1 VGKQSRAIIRTLSA
15 DSAISVPAA
24 RDLMT
29 EMQPEVYSIE
39 VSDMLF
45 IREKWFAVK
54 LYLPI
59 HDNSDVAALLKKL
72 HHLLASPCQLRPAR
86 SRFRI
91 LFQTTQFVVFKLK
104 VDFAQS

>member
-1 VGKQSRAIIRTLSA
+1 LNVSLTMFRSVTGHVASFSHLLLSCYLFGLASFLVGRFCPKC
-15 DSAISVPAA
+15 PCA

-39 VSDMLF
+39 TSDMLF

-59 HDNSDVAALLKKL
+59 HDNSDVAALL
-72 HHLLASPCQLRPAR
+72 
-86 SRFRI
+86 
-91 LFQTTQFVVFKLK
+91 
-104 VDFAQS
+104 

>member
-1 VGKQSRAIIRTLSA
+1 MSPASAASFSLVTLFGLAFSLVGRFCRKC
-15 DSAISVPAA
+15 PGA

-29 EMQPEVYSIE
+29 EMQPEVYTIE

-59 HDNSDVAALLKKL
+59 HDNSDVAALL
-72 HHLLASPCQLRPAR
+72 
-86 SRFRI
+86 
-91 LFQTTQFVVFKLK
+91 
-104 VDFAQS
+104 